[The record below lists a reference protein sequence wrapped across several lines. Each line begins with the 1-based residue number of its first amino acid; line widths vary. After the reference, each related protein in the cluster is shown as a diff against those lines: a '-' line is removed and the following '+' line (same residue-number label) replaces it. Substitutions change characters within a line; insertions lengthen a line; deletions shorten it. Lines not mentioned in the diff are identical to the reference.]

1 MKGKV
6 RLGGATL
13 GRLQVAGRDDP
24 WRRVQMGVVL
34 LAAVVILGT
43 AGYAALGLGPLDALY
58 QTVTTVSTVG
68 YRELGE
74 ADAEWKVFTVA
85 LILVGVG
92 VALYTLSVLLETIVE
107 GRLTDRL
114 GRLRMEREIAEMTG
128 HVIVC
133 GWGRVGRT
141 ISSYLQ
147 GTGGDV
153 VVVEQDPDRASAAG
167 LAIVTGDATD
177 DEVLVSA
184 GIDRA
189 ATLIAALDT
198 DAANLYVTLS
208 ARSRRPDLFILARA
222 RVDSA
227 EPKLLQ
233 AGANRVVNP
242 QLIGGARMAALATQ
256 PHVADFLDVVM
267 HDGSLEFRL
276 EEVLVPQGSALAGES
291 LGEAGIQRRTGAM
304 VLAVRKPSGAFVTN
318 PPPDEVMTDGHVLI
332 AIGTAEQLDALAE
345 AAGPR

>member
-1 MKGKV
+1 MKGKI
-6 RLGGATL
+6 RLGGTTASGQL
-13 GRLQVAGRDDP
+13 HVASRGDP
-24 WRRVQMGVVL
+24 WRRVRVGVTL
-34 LAAVVILGT
+34 LAVVMIVGT
-43 AGYAALGLGPLDALY
+43 VGYAALGLGPLDAFY

-74 ADAEWKVFTVA
+74 PDAAWKVFTVL

-107 GRLTDRL
+107 GRLTDRP
-114 GRLRMEREIAEMTG
+114 GRRRMERQIAEMVS

-141 ISSYLQ
+141 IV

-153 VVVEQDPDRASAAG
+153 VVVEQDEDRASGAT
-167 LAIVTGDATD
+167 LPVVTGDATD
-177 DEVLVSA
+177 DRVLTAA
-184 GIDRA
+184 GIERA
-189 ATLIAALDT
+189 GTLIAAIDT
-198 DAANLYVTLS
+198 DAANLYVTLT
-208 ARSRRPDLFILARA
+208 ARSRRADLFIVARA
-222 RVDSA
+222 RVESA
-227 EPKLLQ
+227 EATFLQ

-276 EEVLVPQGSALAGES
+276 EEVPIPHGSALAGHS
-291 LGEAGIQRRTGAM
+291 LGDAHIRRRTGAM
-304 VLAVRKPSGAFVTN
+304 VLAVRDPTGAFVTN
-318 PPPDEVMTDGHVLI
+318 PPPDAMMTDGHVLI
-332 AIGTAEQLDALAE
+332 AIGTEDQLDALAV
-345 AAGPR
+345 AAEPN